1 MESIQESFS
10 RNLSYSML
18 RKSQEK
24 EPAPKYR
31 VSKQRQKNPLYPLRK
46 RDLRPVLQPEMNFYL
61 DG

>member
-1 MESIQESFS
+1 
-10 RNLSYSML
+10 ML